1 MISEQCFFTGGLWTP
16 CASTS
21 WAACQGHRFLSSI
34 SESSLCQRLLH
45 ASRICTLNNT
55 QSRQSRSVTG
65 KHRGA
70 TLKSLSQKPPETASF
85 PSGLG
90 VQAPVTLTIILA
102 LILKHGSCCF
112 GSTLLKGWPLSLV
125 SRKSIYKLFLCSQ
138 GSSLALK
145 GNLTK
150 TECKNSVLWTK
161 KETMCMYVCVR
172 ERQTDRQLGWE
183 RRCLSEETG
192 VGYVLSLGFPNN
204 FPCIKSNGTHAPVGN
219 YASPRLY
226 KKTLRLH
233 WGNKH
238 SLSHV
243 ASCASQVEASRCPQ
257 RPL

>member
-1 MISEQCFFTGGLWTP
+1 MFLHRWSLDTLRQHLLGCMSRTQVPELHLRVFSVSE
-16 CASTS
+16 AS
-21 WAACQGHRFLSSI
+21 ACLPN
-34 SESSLCQRLLH
+34 LH
-45 ASRICTLNNT
+45 FKQHAVQAVQVRNRKT
-55 QSRQSRSVTG
+55 Q
-65 KHRGA
+65 GA
-70 TLKSLSQKPPETASF
+70 TLKSLSQKPPEMASF

-219 YASPRLY
+219 YASPSLY
-226 KKTLRLH
+226 KETLRLH